1 MTSIITWLTTNWEHL
16 ALIVTSMVTAASL
29 IVKLTPSTKD
39 DTVLA
44 AIIKVLTAI
53 SLNKESK

>member
-1 MTSIITWLTTNWEHL
+1 MTNIITWVTTNWEHL
-16 ALIVTSMVTAASL
+16 ALIVTSMVTVASL
-29 IVKLTPSTKD
+29 IVKLTPTTKD

-44 AIIKVLTAI
+44 AIVKVLTAI